1 MIFKNEFFQIKLE
14 GVIVLAKLLQK
25 FDFRADPTQSF
36 AIEQAMTLK
45 PKDGTRV
52 FVSLRK

>member
-1 MIFKNEFFQIKLE
+1 MTFKNEFFQIKLE